1 LGLQDSEEMI
11 DFKGMLTNAGAR
23 LVILTDK
30 AWKTPKN

>member
-30 AWKTPKN
+30 VWKTPKN